1 MAEREAGEKEEREV
15 MLGLHMN
22 QTVVVG
28 CTNLKHW
35 KVVEKKLPGDI

>member
-28 CTNLKHW
+28 TNLKH
-35 KVVEKKLPGDI
+35 